1 MNEFRD
7 AFGSAL
13 ERLDRNRTFL
23 TWMVDLVITLGVLRL
38 LLLHG

>member
-1 MNEFRD
+1 MNRFRD
-7 AFGSAL
+7 AFRLAL
-13 ERLDRNRTFL
+13 ERLDANLTIL

>member
-1 MNEFRD
+1 MNRD

-13 ERLDRNRTFL
+13 KKLDTKLTIL

-38 LLLHG
+38 LLHA